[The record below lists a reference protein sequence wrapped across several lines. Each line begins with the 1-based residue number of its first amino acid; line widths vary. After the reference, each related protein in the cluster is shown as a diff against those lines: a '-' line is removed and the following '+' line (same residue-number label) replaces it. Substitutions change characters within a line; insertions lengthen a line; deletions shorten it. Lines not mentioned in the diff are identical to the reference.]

1 MPPRRLPASLARAFI
16 ALAVTAG
23 AFAFPAAPVMAWG
36 NGGGDGYGTHDWIID
51 QALKVLDG
59 RVDGWIDAQ
68 TARLSSDDPDTVE
81 RPIADHNDHIY
92 HDRGRRGG
100 AIDRIASEFDFAQA
114 SYARGDY
121 EDASYHI
128 GLLAHFYGDI
138 LQPYHTAYAAI
149 PLIKQHL
156 QYETLVGA
164 LTRHPNDMPSW
175 SSTRR
180 TVSTFTNIR
189 TKAVASA
196 AYSRAL
202 FPALRREF
210 APDQSH
216 LNASV
221 RAITA
226 KVMKRAAND
235 LADVIWSIS
244 QGVGA
249 QPQVGSLKVSVKW
262 VGVKSGFAKQAVFVT
277 ARDVAGK
284 PIEGISVD
292 VAWPT
297 TTGVRHELLRTDG
310 KGFQQQ
316 YGPVGTSPRLQPL
329 DVVATTTVRGQV
341 TTAHAWWAIT
351 PTLRTGGRGFRTAV
365 SDKTVVPGQV
375 VSVTSVAHDAKGR
388 PVPNLLVTWTWNY
401 NGHRVHTHA
410 VTDAHGRATS
420 TQLITTATTKKTIT
434 VTAHTQSASRNR
446 YVYLSFKRVR

>member
-310 KGFQQQ
+310 KGFQQ
-316 YGPVGTSPRLQPL
+316 
-329 DVVATTTVRGQV
+329 TVRTRRDEPEAAAARRGRD
-341 TTAHAWWAIT
+341 HDRPRPGRPRPT
-351 PTLRTGGRGFRTAV
+351 PGGRSRRRSARAAGD
-365 SDKTVVPGQV
+365 S
-375 VSVTSVAHDAKGR
+375 GR
-388 PVPNLLVTWTWNY
+388 PSAT
-401 NGHRVHTHA
+401 RRSC
-410 VTDAHGRATS
+410 RARWFRS
-420 TQLITTATTKKTIT
+420 PPSRTTRRA
-434 VTAHTQSASRNR
+434 APSRTC
-446 YVYLSFKRVR
+446 S